1 MLDLFEKIR
10 PVLYFVLAGLA
21 YLAGYLNAQVEGD
34 LKIEQ
39 LKSENAAAVINAQIQ
54 ARVTYEKQIKDLVAD
69 RAAEREHYADRLRQL
84 EKFRSANGDLA
95 ACRRDRNR
103 LAEVAIRFE
112 SLTIRAIDD
121 LKTTLGP

>member
-10 PVLYFVLAGLA
+10 PVLYLAVAGLA

-39 LKSENAAAVINAQIQ
+39 LKAENAAAVINAQIQ
-54 ARVTYEKQIKDLVAD
+54 AKVNYEKQIEDLVAA
-69 RAAEREHYADRLRQL
+69 RAAEREHYAERLRQL
-84 EKFRSANGDLA
+84 EKFRSANGDLE
-95 ACRRDRNR
+95 ACRRDRGR

-121 LKTTLGP
+121 LKTTLGH

>member
-84 EKFRSANGDLA
+84 EKFRSASGDLA
-95 ACRRDRNR
+95 ACRRDRSR

-112 SLTIRAIDD
+112 SLTIRALDD
-121 LKTTLGP
+121 LKTTLGH

>member
-10 PVLYFVLAGLA
+10 PVFYFVIAGLS

-39 LKSENAAAVINAQIQ
+39 LKAENAAAVITAQIQ
-54 ARVTYEKQIKDLVAD
+54 AKVTYEKQIENLVAA
-69 RAAEREHYADRLRQL
+69 RAAEREHYAKRLRQL
-84 EKFRSANGDLA
+84 EKFRSANGDLE

-121 LKTTLGP
+121 LKTTLGH

>member
-10 PVLYFVLAGLA
+10 PVLYFVVAGLA

-39 LKSENAAAVINAQIQ
+39 LKAENAAAVINAQIQ
-54 ARVTYEKQIKDLVAD
+54 AKVNYEKQIEDLVAA
-69 RAAEREHYADRLRQL
+69 RAAEREHYAERLRQL
-84 EKFRSANGDLA
+84 EKFRSANGDLE
-95 ACRRDRNR
+95 ACRRDRGR

-121 LKTTLGP
+121 LKTTLGH

>member
-10 PVLYFVLAGLA
+10 PVLYFVVAGLA

-34 LKIEQ
+34 LEIER

-54 ARVTYEKQIKDLVAD
+54 AKVTYEKQIENLVAA
-69 RAAEREHYADRLRQL
+69 RAAEREHYAERLRQL
-84 EKFRSANGDLA
+84 EKFRSANGDLE
-95 ACRRDRNR
+95 ACRRDRSR

-121 LKTTLGP
+121 LKTTLGH